1 MGEFVMSVLV
11 QARIDAKIKEE
22 ASAVLEDMGLSVSD
36 AVRLMLVKTAKEKTL
51 PFEIWRP
58 NAQTLAAIDEAKA
71 GLTQEVSLEDLRAE
85 LDAID

>member
-1 MGEFVMSVLV
+1 MSVLV
-11 QARIDAKIKEE
+11 QARIDPKIKEE

-58 NAQTLAAIDEAKA
+58 NAETMTAIKEAKA
-71 GLTQEVSLEDLRAE
+71 GLTEELTLDALRAE

>member
-1 MGEFVMSVLV
+1 MLFRS
-11 QARIDAKIKEE
+11 RIDSKIKEE

-58 NAQTLAAIDEAKA
+58 NAETMAAIEEAKA
-71 GLTQEVSLEDLRAE
+71 GLTEELTLDALRAE

>member
-1 MGEFVMSVLV
+1 MSVLV
-11 QARIDAKIKEE
+11 QARIDPKIKEE

-58 NAQTLAAIDEAKA
+58 NAETMAAIEEAKA
-71 GLTQEVSLEDLRAE
+71 GLTEELTLDALRAQY
-85 LDAID
+85 

>member
-1 MGEFVMSVLV
+1 MSVLV
-11 QARIDAKIKEE
+11 QARIDPKIKEE

-58 NAQTLAAIDEAKA
+58 NAETMAAIEEAKA
-71 GLTQEVSLEDLRAE
+71 GLTKELTLDALRAE

>member
-1 MGEFVMSVLV
+1 MSVLV
-11 QARIDAKIKEE
+11 QARIDPKIKEE
-22 ASAVLEDMGLSVSD
+22 ASAVLENMGLSVSD

-58 NAQTLAAIDEAKA
+58 NAETMAAIEEAKA
-71 GLTQEVSLEDLRAE
+71 GLTEELTLDALRAE

>member
-1 MGEFVMSVLV
+1 MSVLV
-11 QARIDAKIKEE
+11 QARIDPKIKEE

-58 NAQTLAAIDEAKA
+58 NAETMAAIEEAKA
-71 GLTQEVSLEDLRAE
+71 GLTEELTLDALRAE

>member
-1 MGEFVMSVLV
+1 MSVLV
-11 QARIDAKIKEE
+11 QARIDPKIKAE

-58 NAQTLAAIDEAKA
+58 NAETIAAIE
-71 GLTQEVSLEDLRAE
+71 ELRAGNGKKFNSVE
-85 LDAID
+85 ALMADLHDENDD